1 MKIAGED
8 VAMGLI
14 YEDKTQILRRC
25 FFDVQ
30 NEVGLGRQEQAY
42 HRACDIWLREYGVP
56 FQYKPPHPIMLHGEV
71 VHTLYPDLVA
81 WDAITVE
88 LKAVPRSL
96 NPSEFAQLFDYLK
109 CRNDRLGLLVN
120 MGLDRVSVERI
131 VYDTPDYEFE
141 EDWQYW
147 TDHIEGA
154 DRETGLAIRDAVRT
168 LFKAHGT
175 GYSHEITQKLL
186 LHELRRRGLACV
198 PSPLAKS
205 VFHGIVVDESPLDC
219 LVVEGRI
226 VLVYTVLF
234 DTNSFN
240 VNRGKSYMEAIGLR
254 WGVAVDFGRT
264 KVEIAGLRDTG
275 NGGYTTDGTQDHG

>member
-1 MKIAGED
+1 
-8 VAMGLI
+8 MGLV

-30 NEVGLGRQEQAY
+30 NEVGLGRQEQGY
-42 HRACDIWLREYGVP
+42 HRSCDIWLRERGIP

-81 WDAITVE
+81 WDSITVE

-96 NPSEFAQLFDYLK
+96 NASELAQLFDYLK
-109 CRNDRLGLLVN
+109 CRKDRLGLLVN

-131 VYDTPDYEFE
+131 VYDPPDYECV

-154 DRETGLAIRDAVRT
+154 DREAGLAIRDAVRS
-168 LFKAHGT
+168 LSEAHGT
-175 GYSHEITQKLL
+175 GYSREVTQKLL
-186 LHELRRRGLACV
+186 LHELACRDLSIAA
-198 PSPLAKS
+198 SPLAKAL
-205 VFHGIVVDESPLDC
+205 FHGTMVDESPLDC

-240 VNRGKSYMEAIGLR
+240 INRGKSYMKALGL
-254 WGVAVDFGRT
+254 
-264 KVEIAGLRDTG
+264 
-275 NGGYTTDGTQDHG
+275 H